1 MINNFT
7 KYIFYIFLLT
17 ANLWANEI
25 TTNDNYS
32 NIRKTEITRL
42 IKAKDWAKAILSIED
57 RNKKIRE
64 FKLNENGAL
73 LQSITD
79 FASVFLMLK
88 KTLRD
93 VNNNELYN
101 NHPEAKIYEK
111 AHGYLQRAET
121 IKTML
126 NNDNNLKTYLEK
138 EHNELVSIKKK
149 EVGLNREEKYQ
160 LAFIDDFIKSIS
172 SYLKDY
178 NKNSLIITLNK
189 IIQLAITTKD
199 NTETMIKNTLNNQ
212 DEESN
217 VDMLLAKIST
227 IEPGKKRII
236 NQIDISREDL
246 HNLINES
253 LKNL

>member
-1 MINNFT
+1 
-7 KYIFYIFLLT
+7 
-17 ANLWANEI
+17 
-25 TTNDNYS
+25 
-32 NIRKTEITRL
+32 
-42 IKAKDWAKAILSIED
+42 
-57 RNKKIRE
+57 
-64 FKLNENGAL
+64 
-73 LQSITD
+73 
-79 FASVFLMLK
+79 MLK

-101 NHPEAKIYEK
+101 NHSEAKIYEK

-121 IKTML
+121 IKTMINND

-138 EHNELVSIKKK
+138 ERNELLSIKKK

-199 NTETMIKNTLNNQ
+199 NAETMIKNTLNNQ